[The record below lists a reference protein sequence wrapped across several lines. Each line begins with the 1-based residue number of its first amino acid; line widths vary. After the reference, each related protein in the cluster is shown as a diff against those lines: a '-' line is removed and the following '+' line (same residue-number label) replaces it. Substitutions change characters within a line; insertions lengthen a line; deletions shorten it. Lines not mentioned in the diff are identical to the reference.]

1 MKIFINPGHGGTD
14 PGAVSKSGTKEADI
28 TAKIADILYNRLKLN
43 GYSAEIYQ
51 QKKYLTEVSQME
63 NKSGA
68 TCFISIHCNS
78 FGNETAHGTEVLYYP
93 SSGKGKTL
101 AAIMQEQ
108 LVKITGLTNR
118 GIKPR
123 ADLHVLKATKAPAI
137 LIETAFISNQ
147 KEENLLKNT
156 PELFASAIWEGIK
169 IFNQKGL
176 I

>member
-1 MKIFINPGHGGTD
+1 
-14 PGAVSKSGTKEADI
+14 
-28 TAKIADILYNRLKLN
+28 
-43 GYSAEIYQ
+43 
-51 QKKYLTEVSQME
+51 ME

-137 LIETAFISNQ
+137 LIETAFVSNQ
-147 KEENLLKNT
+147 KEENLLKTLLNFS
-156 PELFASAIWEGIK
+156 LRQSGRGLKYSIK
-169 IFNQKGL
+169 KVL
-176 I
+176 YKYP